1 MSDAGGY
8 PRMPENND
16 RFFYNNCRLSSDM
29 VYFLVIA
36 DKPQQHFT
44 AAESYV
50 VTWWPG
56 DNSDQNVQSQE
67 TTGEY
72 GIHRST
78 SKSAKPLLSVFQPA

>member
-1 MSDAGGY
+1 MKICQMQVDI
-8 PRMPENND
+8 PECLKITTV
-16 RFFYNNCRLSSDM
+16 FFYNNCRLSSDM

-67 TTGEY
+67 TTGE
-72 GIHRST
+72 
-78 SKSAKPLLSVFQPA
+78 